1 MTASA
6 VLELRGISTMFGG
19 YKALDRVDFT
29 VDRGEVRGL
38 IGSNGAGKS
47 TLLNVVVGRVEP
59 DAGSVMFLGTDIR
72 TVPGWRRARLGI
84 ALKFQVSSVFE
95 RLSIEENMR
104 LGAQPKERGGN
115 SNLGV
120 VDDVLDLVGLGPKRK
135 QVAAE
140 LGHGE
145 RQWLEIGMVL
155 LTGPKLLLLDEPT
168 SGMTLGES
176 HHTAELIDLLRRSGR
191 VEAMVVV
198 EHDIDFIRLVSDRVT
213 VLHRGRVLASGEVD
227 EVQADPAV
235 RDAYLGR
242 LQ

>member
-1 MTASA
+1 MTSSA

-47 TLLNVVVGRVEP
+47 TLLNVGVGGPGGTRCRFGDVP
-59 DAGSVMFLGTDIR
+59 RNRYTDRAGLAARPARDRAQI
-72 TVPGWRRARLGI
+72 PGQRGVRAARRRGEHAARGP
-84 ALKFQVSSVFE
+84 AE
-95 RLSIEENMR
+95 
-104 LGAQPKERGGN
+104 GAGGGD
-115 SNLGV
+115 SNLDL

-135 QVAAE
+135 RQTPARTRRAAVAGDRDGAAHRSE
-140 LGHGE
+140 
-145 RQWLEIGMVL
+145 
-155 LTGPKLLLLDEPT
+155 LLLDEPT

-176 HHTAELIDLLRRSGR
+176 HHTAELIDRLRRSDR

-213 VLHRGRVLASGEVD
+213 VLHHGRVLASGEVD

-235 RDAYLGR
+235 HDAYLGR

>member
-1 MTASA
+1 MNATH
-6 VLELRGISTMFGG
+6 VLALRGLSTLLGG
-19 YKALDRVDFT
+19 YRALDRVDFT
-29 VDRGEVRGL
+29 VDPGEVRGL

-59 DAGSVMFLGTDIR
+59 EAGSVEFLGSEIR
-72 TVPGWRRARLGI
+72 TVPAWRRAQLGI

-95 RLSIEENMR
+95 RLSVEENMR

-115 SNLGV
+115 GNLELI
-120 VDDVLDLVGLGPKRK
+120 DEVLDLVGLGEKRDR
-135 QVAAE
+135 VAAE

-168 SGMTLGES
+168 SGMTLAES
-176 HHTAELIDLLRRSGR
+176 HRTAELIERLQRSGR
-191 VEAMVVV
+191 VQAMVVV

>member
-1 MTASA
+1 MTATP
-6 VLELRGISTMFGG
+6 VLALRGISTLLGG
-19 YKALDRVDFT
+19 YRALDRVDFI
-29 VDRGEVRGL
+29 VDPGEVRGL

-59 DAGSVMFLGTDIR
+59 ETGSVEFLGSEIG
-72 TVPGWRRARLGI
+72 TVPGWRRAQLGI

-95 RLSIEENMR
+95 RLSVEENMR
-104 LGAQPKERGGN
+104 LGAQSKRRGAKGN
-115 SNLGV
+115 
-120 VDDVLDLVGLGPKRK
+120 LDLVGEVLDLIGLGGKK
-135 QVAAE
+135 ATLAAE

-176 HHTAELIDLLRRSGR
+176 HRTAELIERLQRSGR
-191 VEAMVVV
+191 VRAMVVV

-213 VLHRGRVLASGEVD
+213 VLHRGRVLASGGVD

-242 LQ
+242 LE